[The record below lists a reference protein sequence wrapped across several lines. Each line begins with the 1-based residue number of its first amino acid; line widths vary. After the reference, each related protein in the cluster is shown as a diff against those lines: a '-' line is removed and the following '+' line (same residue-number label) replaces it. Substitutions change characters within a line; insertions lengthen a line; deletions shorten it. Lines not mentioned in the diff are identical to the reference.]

1 MRITEHD
8 LDQLYYDA
16 FLTDQRMPSA
26 TRKQKLTFWM
36 DMNRIDWLNYGDNEL
51 KISLSPRS
59 ISRWELALKLIQLI
73 NNDEDRKIIWLRGKR
88 LSWSKIGRLTA
99 LDRRKVKNKYSE
111 LLMTIIARIKLN
123 FKLKDKEKIY
133 RLIAPKYE

>member
-16 FLTDQRMPSA
+16 FLTDQRMPSV

>member
-36 DMNRIDWLNYGDNEL
+36 DMNRIDWLNYGDSEP
-51 KISLSPRS
+51 KISL
-59 ISRWELALKLIQLI
+59 
-73 NNDEDRKIIWLRGKR
+73 
-88 LSWSKIGRLTA
+88 
-99 LDRRKVKNKYSE
+99 
-111 LLMTIIARIKLN
+111 
-123 FKLKDKEKIY
+123 
-133 RLIAPKYE
+133 

>member
-36 DMNRIDWLNYGDNEL
+36 DMNRIDWLNYGDSEP

-73 NNDEDRKIIWLRGKR
+73 
-88 LSWSKIGRLTA
+88 
-99 LDRRKVKNKYSE
+99 VV
-111 LLMTIIARIKLN
+111 
-123 FKLKDKEKIY
+123 
-133 RLIAPKYE
+133 